1 MRRLTDSEL
10 VELCLNGEREA
21 YSVLIE
27 RYQKQV
33 FSLAYRLSGDYD
45 EAQDM
50 AQEVFIHIYGQLSKF
65 DRNLKFFPW
74 MYRIAHNSCINF
86 LARKSRSNVST
97 FLDGTNE
104 VAMIKADRELGP
116 EAVFEKKEQEMFL
129 YQALRDLPEQF
140 CMPLFLKYI
149 EDLSYNEISEKLGL
163 PVSTI
168 ETRLFRGRKLLKK
181 RLAKVLSKES

>member
-1 MRRLTDSEL
+1 MRRLADSEL
-10 VELCLNGEREA
+10 VKLCLIGQREA
-21 YSVLIE
+21 YSILIE

-33 FSLAYRLSGDYD
+33 FSLAYRLCGDYD

-50 AQEVFIHIYGQLSKF
+50 TQEVFLHIYGQLSKF
-65 DRNLKFFPW
+65 DLECKFFPW
-74 MYRIAHNSCINF
+74 MYRIAHNKCVNF
-86 LARKSRSNVST
+86 LVRKSKSNQT
-97 FLDGTNE
+97 TLLDGMAE
-104 VAMIKADRELGP
+104 VMSIKTDQDESP
-116 EAVFEKKEQEMFL
+116 EALFEKKEQEMLL
-129 YQALRDLPEQF
+129 YQALKELPEQF
-140 CMPLFLKYI
+140 CMPLLLKYI